1 MSSEHA
7 TDIDR
12 DGANTERDRRETAI
26 SGVTVTRRRLVVGTS
41 LIALLA
47 VAIRAGLRLLANIPF
62 DPVVASPAVRTAAVT
77 AVPVT
82 TGGALAGIALTD
94 DRPTVRV
101 GLLFAG
107 VFGPLALLSSP
118 ATYPAVIAVTGGAAL
133 ALVGTLGVPD
143 SLSYR
148 SVRSRVIGAAFVG
161 AIAISL
167 ADSTGIVQGLHG
179 VGSLLAL
186 TALAAVGTRA
196 ERSRLAAG
204 AGILTAGLVVYASTA
219 SPFVVGSALLV
230 VFAVTGVSHLL
241 FALAIAGGTA
251 AATFG
256 LSQRAYP
263 LAIGAALLVLAGVPV
278 TLPRAMVVVLGAA
291 LVVLDWDRPT
301 EVPA

>member
-12 DGANTERDRRETAI
+12 DSANPERDRRETAI
-26 SGVTVTRRRLVVGTS
+26 HGVTVSRRTVVVGTS

-47 VAIRAGLRLLANIPF
+47 VAVRSLLRLLANVPF
-62 DPVVASPAVRTAAVT
+62 DPVVVSPAVRTTAIT
-77 AVPVT
+77 AVPVSA
-82 TGGALAGIALTD
+82 GGALAGIALTD

-107 VFGPLALLSSP
+107 VFGLLGLLSP
-118 ATYPAVIAVTGGAAL
+118 AATFPAVIAVTGGAAL
-133 ALVGTLGVPD
+133 ALVGTLGLPE

-148 SVRSRVIGAAFVG
+148 PLRRRVIAAALVG
-161 AIAISL
+161 AIAVSL
-167 ADSTGIVQGLHG
+167 ADSTGIVQGMHG

-204 AGILTAGLVVYASTA
+204 AGVLTAALVVYASTA
-219 SPFVVGSALLV
+219 NPFVVGSALLV
-230 VFAVTGVSHLL
+230 VFAVTGVPHLL
-241 FALAIAGGTA
+241 FALAVAGGTA
-251 AATFG
+251 AATAG
-256 LSQRAYP
+256 LSQRSYP
-263 LAIGAALLVLAGVPV
+263 LAIGAVLLVLGGVPV

-291 LVVLDWDRPT
+291 LVVLDWERVG

>member
-12 DGANTERDRRETAI
+12 DSANADRDRRERAVG
-26 SGVTVTRRRLVVGTS
+26 GVTVSRRRVVIGTS

-47 VAIRAGLRLLANIPF
+47 VALRSALRLLANIPF
-62 DPVVASPAVRTAAVT
+62 EPVVVSPAIRTAAVT
-77 AVPVT
+77 AVPIT
-82 TGGALAGIALTD
+82 AGGALAGIALTD
-94 DRPTVRV
+94 DRPTVRI

-107 VFGPLALLSSP
+107 VFGLLGLLSP
-118 ATYPAVIAVTGGAAL
+118 AATFPAVIAVTGGAGL
-133 ALVGTLGVPD
+133 ALLGTLGVPD

-148 SVRSRVIGAAFVG
+148 SLRSRVIAAGVVG
-161 AIAISL
+161 AIALSL

-186 TALAAVGTRA
+186 TALAAVATRT
-196 ERSRLAAG
+196 ERSRVAAG
-204 AGILTAGLVVYASTA
+204 AGILTAALVVYASAA

-230 VFAVTGVSHLL
+230 VFAVTGVPHLL
-241 FALAIAGGTA
+241 FALAVAGGTA
-251 AATFG
+251 AATAG
-256 LSQRAYP
+256 LSRRAYP
-263 LAIGAALLVLAGVPV
+263 LAIGAVLLVLAGVPV